1 MTLPL
6 PGGLGRAAPAL
17 AVAALLGLGLGLQWY
32 FFERF
37 PQPVLFGDPAG
48 YLKVGDAFQ
57 DAVARVA
64 AGESVASAF
73 ERVRGYFYLLGTGAL
88 FALLD
93 AAFPGDLAAWRRVM
107 ALWNTL
113 AMLAAFL
120 LGRRLARHPAGGFVA
135 LTLAALYPPFSVQT
149 GRLYPDPV
157 TGALFA
163 LSAWALLRAIDDGS
177 RRAALT
183 AGALLC
189 AAGVVRTQIAPVLLA
204 VAAALAAVS
213 WPWWRRDAGARRVA
227 AGFALG
233 LAPLALCW
241 GLVTWSVG
249 PRDDVVQLGNVTF
262 KTPYPM
268 GYWMFIDSGGWP
280 GTYRLKTEPYY
291 QDLAHAAETDPGLL
305 RSKPRQYLFTLRWL
319 FSRPVDAIRQPL
331 VNAYRLYERPA
342 NDYKWDYPFDY
353 ARQVDLQR
361 ALAVLALAGVALTLA
376 EAPARALALAFPLAL
391 LPLHAVVFSWPRYNL
406 PAMPIVLAVAGAFV
420 ARAALAAVDRP
431 ALRGPAL
438 ALGGALLATLATE
451 LLADPAPG
459 LARATGELAVL
470 AAIGAPLA
478 LAAGLAGRHGR
489 PVAGAA
495 FALAAVLRLGHVA
508 QDRSWH
514 EREIT
519 LGRETTGVRQ
529 QVDLGADALVA
540 LRRAD
545 AVALMF
551 DLSVPRGDLAGARLR
566 LQAGGRELAPGALQP
581 TMPRLPE
588 STSTGGRDWRG
599 YPQWWAV
606 LLPAESLPA
615 TAGPLDIALDVEAGD
630 EITLRAD
637 RFVDQERVYD
647 GPSFGDWPH
656 FVPLKLEYDGDYRL
670 GVQRPLGSAGTRT
683 SMVTGGGPR
692 LSPAIARVRLVTL
705 ANAAAGTRWT
715 SAPTPA
721 RGNVALGFFAWAG
734 VRQDASLWIDG
745 AHALDFVLSE
755 RDGEW
760 RGGGFRL
767 CQRGL
772 GDRGDKAYAALVL
785 EGPASGEPR
794 TLEVRFS
801 TAFARQ
807 RAYFVA
813 DRKGD
818 FAALGPHFAAC
829 GVAETTPRAAGVAS
843 VLEASR
849 NSYPEDTGLWR
860 VESVY

>member
-1 MTLPL
+1 MLPL
-6 PGGLGRAAPAL
+6 PGGRGRRAPAL
-17 AVAALLGLGLGLQWY
+17 AVAALLATGLGLQLY

-57 DAVARVA
+57 DALVRVG

-88 FALLD
+88 FAMLD
-93 AAFPGDLAAWRRVM
+93 ALFPGDLAAWRRVM

-157 TGALFA
+157 TGALFTFA
-163 LSAWALLRAIDDGS
+163 AWALLRAIDDGS
-177 RRAALT
+177 RRAALA

-204 VAAALAAVS
+204 VATALAVVS
-213 WPWWRRDAGARRVA
+213 WPWWRRDAGGRRVA
-227 AGFALG
+227 AGFGLG

-249 PRDDVVQLGNVTF
+249 LRDDVIQLGNVTF

-268 GYWMFIDSGGWP
+268 GYWMFVDSGGWP
-280 GTYRLKTEPYY
+280 GTYKLKTEPYY
-291 QDLAHAAETDPGLL
+291 QDLARAAQADPELL
-305 RSKPRQYLFTLRWL
+305 RSKPRQYVFTLRWL
-319 FSRPVDAIRQPL
+319 LSRPKDAIRQPL

-353 ARQVDLQR
+353 ARQVHLQR

-420 ARAALAAVDRP
+420 ARAALAAVDRRV
-431 ALRGPAL
+431 LRGPGL
-438 ALGGALLATLATE
+438 ALGGALLATGAAA

-478 LAAGLAGRHGR
+478 LAAGLGGPHGKL
-489 PVAGAA
+489 VAGTA
-495 FALAAVLRLGHVA
+495 FALAALLRLGHVA
-508 QDRSWH
+508 QDRTWH

-519 LGRETTGVRQ
+519 LGGETTGVRQ
-529 QVDLGADALVA
+529 QLELGADALAA

-545 AVALMF
+545 AVALML
-551 DLSVPRGDLAGARLR
+551 DLRVPRGDLGGARLR
-566 LQAGGRELAPGALQP
+566 VGGHELPQGALQP

-599 YPQWWAV
+599 YPQWWAA
-606 LLPAESLPA
+606 LLPADSLPA
-615 TAGPLDIALDVEAGD
+615 APGPLEIALDVDPGD
-630 EITLRAD
+630 EIALRAD
-637 RFVDQERVYD
+637 RFAEQERFYD

-656 FVPLKLEYDGDYRL
+656 FVPLKLEVDGDYRL
-670 GVQRPLGSAGTRT
+670 GVRRPLGSAGTRT
-683 SMVTGGGPR
+683 GLVTGGVARP
-692 LSPAIARVRLVTL
+692 SPAVARVRLVAL

-721 RGNVALGFFAWAG
+721 RGNVALGFFAWSG

-745 AHALDFVLSE
+745 VHALDFVLSE
-755 RDGEW
+755 RDGLW

-785 EGPASGEPR
+785 EGPSSGTAR

-829 GVAETTPRAAGVAS
+829 GVAQTTPRAAGVAS